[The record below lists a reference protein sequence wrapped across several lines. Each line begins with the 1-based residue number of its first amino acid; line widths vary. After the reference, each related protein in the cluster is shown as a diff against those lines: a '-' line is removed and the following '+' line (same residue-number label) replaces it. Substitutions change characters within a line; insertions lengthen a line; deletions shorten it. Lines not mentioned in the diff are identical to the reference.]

1 MGNTTNSKGKMG
13 IMIVSKDEQR
23 VKVALSLALHI
34 QEAPEQD
41 GVSHLEVYLFA
52 EATDLIDHAS
62 DEIKQMIS
70 ELISRGV
77 MVGACKNLVDA
88 YHVHEK
94 AIALNLQVSGAN
106 ATLGRWANE
115 HYVTLSF

>member
-1 MGNTTNSKGKMG
+1 
-13 IMIVSKDEQR
+13 
-23 VKVALSLALHI
+23 
-34 QEAPEQD
+34 
-41 GVSHLEVYLFA
+41 
-52 EATDLIDHAS
+52 
-62 DEIKQMIS
+62 
-70 ELISRGV
+70 